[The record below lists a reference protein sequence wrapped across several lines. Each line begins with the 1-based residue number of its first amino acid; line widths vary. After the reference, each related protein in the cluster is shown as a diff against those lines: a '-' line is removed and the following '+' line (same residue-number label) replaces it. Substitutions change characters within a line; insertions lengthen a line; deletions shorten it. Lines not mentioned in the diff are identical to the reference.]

1 MPDPTRETV
10 TRAVRARLSAAEIAR
25 RFAEAGSPWFWFDGA
40 GAAPGEARVS
50 TLGIAGEVRL
60 AAPGG
65 ERAFL
70 DAMRR
75 ATGNRA
81 HAEDRMPGPHRG
93 FDGGWVV
100 ALSYEFGVAL
110 LESAMASDAE
120 PGTPASPAAAADP
133 PAVALR
139 CDVVVAVDHDSGAV
153 ELRGPSTA
161 AVDAWL
167 AEHGAHLRVRER
179 GAGMRARASD
189 PESAP
194 AQWRSSDAV
203 YAAAVERCRDAI
215 REGDAYVLCLTDTVE
230 AAGVFDAIEVYR
242 RLGASGA
249 PVRGGIID
257 AGSHV
262 IVSASPERFLSVRG
276 ATVSTHPIKGTRRRG
291 RSPSS
296 DRVLAAA
303 LAADPKERAENL
315 MIVDLM
321 RNDLSRVCAPGS
333 VRVDRFLDVETHAH
347 VHQLVSTVS
356 GTLAGGQGIW
366 HVIAAAFP
374 GGSMTGA
381 PKLRAVQ
388 LLQRLEGG
396 PRGFYSGC
404 FGWIDRRGDAELA
417 MTIRSVEMRRGD
429 RPAVAVGAGGGITI
443 DSVAADEV
451 AEKHLK
457 AAALLDALVP
467 LVPNPAP

>member
-1 MPDPTRETV
+1 MREPV
-10 TRAVRARLSAAEIAR
+10 ARAVRARVSAVEIAR
-25 RFAEAGSPWFWFDGA
+25 RFADTGSPWFWFDGA
-40 GAAPGEARVS
+40 GAAPGEPRVS
-50 TLGIAGEVRL
+50 TLGVAGEVRL

-70 DAMRR
+70 SDLRDASDAVPPAGDHASDTAGDAPVYGARR
-75 ATGNRA
+75 ATV
-81 HAEDRMPGPHRG
+81 G
-93 FDGGWVV
+93 FAGGWVI
-100 ALSYEFGVAL
+100 ALTYEFGVAL
-110 LESAMASDAE
+110 LEPPVASDVE
-120 PGTPASPAAAADP
+120 PGTPADPA
-133 PAVALR
+133 AVALR

-167 AEHGAHLRVRER
+167 AEHGEHLRARER
-179 GAGMRARASD
+179 GTEMPAPASD
-189 PESAP
+189 PEASP
-194 AQWRSSDAV
+194 AQWRSGDAD

-215 REGDAYVLCLTDTVE
+215 RAGDAYVLCLTDTAE
-230 AAGVFDAIEVYR
+230 ATGVFDAIEVYR
-242 RLGASGA
+242 RLSGSGA
-249 PVRGGIID
+249 PVRGGIVD

-262 IVSASPERFLSVRG
+262 LVSASPERFLSVRG

-291 RSPSS
+291 GSPSS
-296 DRVLAAA
+296 DRALAAA

-321 RNDLSRVCAPGS
+321 RNDLSRVCEPGS
-333 VRVDRFLDVETHAH
+333 VRVDRFLDIETHAH

-366 HVIAAAFP
+366 DAIVAAFP

-457 AAALLDALVP
+457 AAALLSAL
-467 LVPNPAP
+467 AR

>member
-1 MPDPTRETV
+1 
-10 TRAVRARLSAAEIAR
+10 
-25 RFAEAGSPWFWFDGA
+25 
-40 GAAPGEARVS
+40 
-50 TLGIAGEVRL
+50 
-60 AAPGG
+60 
-65 ERAFL
+65 
-70 DAMRR
+70 
-75 ATGNRA
+75 
-81 HAEDRMPGPHRG
+81 
-93 FDGGWVV
+93 
-100 ALSYEFGVAL
+100 
-110 LESAMASDAE
+110 
-120 PGTPASPAAAADP
+120 
-133 PAVALR
+133 
-139 CDVVVAVDHDSGAV
+139 
-153 ELRGPSTA
+153 
-161 AVDAWL
+161 
-167 AEHGAHLRVRER
+167 
-179 GAGMRARASD
+179 MRARASD

-194 AQWRSSDAV
+194 AQWRSGDGA
-203 YAAAVERCRDAI
+203 YAAAVERCRDVI
-215 REGDAYVLCLTDTVE
+215 REGDAYVLCLTDTAE

-242 RLGASGA
+242 RLGASRA

-262 IVSASPERFLSVRG
+262 LVSASPERFLSVRG

-291 RSPSS
+291 GSPSS
-296 DRVLAAA
+296 DRALAAA

-321 RNDLSRVCAPGS
+321 RNDLSRVCEPGS

-366 HVIAAAFP
+366 DAIVAAFP

-429 RPAVAVGAGGGITI
+429 RPAATVGAGGGITI

-467 LVPNPAP
+467 LVPLVADPAP